1 MSERNNKLHGCW
13 RLVLLILN
21 FRIQRGARN
30 RGAPTPMG
38 ILSSVPM
45 GE

>member
-13 RLVLLILN
+13 RLVSLDTEL
-21 FRIQRGARN
+21 QDSRGARN